1 MSNPADENAAAAQPM
16 AAGYGGVAPQT
27 VAHATGSSEVRCQ
40 NCGARVAQQYC
51 SVCGQRLEPP
61 VHSLWHF
68 SQVAA
73 EDLTHADSRLW
84 RTLYALL
91 FRPGY
96 LTQQFLAGRR
106 AQYLPPIRLYL
117 VLSVVF
123 FLLASAKNSDLQVL
137 ELKPPDAGPA
147 KATIIPLEGAN
158 ESQDRAADPSE
169 TPEQRAAHCQT
180 NYNGPWAARI
190 APLARQACRKAVAD
204 HGHALRAAFLHN
216 LPRAMFLFLP
226 ILAGLM
232 MLMYWRPRHYYVE
245 HLLLFVHNHAFL
257 FLLGMLA
264 WLLARLPYV
273 SNWVGL
279 GVTLYIAWYVYR
291 SMRVVYGQGRWLTVG
306 KFLLL
311 AFFYF
316 VCGVLMLTLT
326 SVYSALTA

>member
-1 MSNPADENAAAAQPM
+1 MKTTPDAVAAAAQP
-16 AAGYGGVAPQT
+16 AAADYGDVVSQTAAP
-27 VAHATGSSEVRCQ
+27 ATGLSEVRCQ
-40 NCGARVAQQYC
+40 NCGARVTQQYC
-51 SVCGQRLEPP
+51 GVCGQRLEPP

-68 SQVAA
+68 SQIAA

-84 RTLYALL
+84 RTLHALL

-106 AQYLPPIRLYL
+106 ACYLPPIRLYL

-137 ELKPPDAGPA
+137 EIKPPDAGPA
-147 KATIIPLEGAN
+147 KATIIPLKGAH
-158 ESQDRAADPSE
+158 EAQDRAAHPAE
-169 TPEQRAAHCQT
+169 TPEQLAAHCQT
-180 NYNGPWAARI
+180 NYNGPWAERI

-204 HGHALRAAFLHN
+204 HGQALRAAFLHN
-216 LPRAMFLFLP
+216 VPRAMFLFLP

-257 FLLGMLA
+257 FLAGMLA

-273 SNWVGL
+273 SDWVGL

-311 AFFYF
+311 TFFYF

>member
-1 MSNPADENAAAAQPM
+1 MRTAPDEVAAAAQPV
-16 AAGYGGVAPQT
+16 AAVDGGVAPHT
-27 VAHATGSSEVRCQ
+27 GAHATGASEVRCQ
-40 NCGARVAQQYC
+40 NCGARVTQQYC
-51 SVCGQRLEPP
+51 GACGQRLEPP

-106 AQYLPPIRLYL
+106 ARYLPPIRLYL

-123 FLLASAKNSDLQVL
+123 FLLASAKSSNLEVL
-137 ELKPPDAGPA
+137 EIKAPEAGPA
-147 KATIIPLEGAN
+147 KATIVPLEGAK
-158 ESQDRAADPSE
+158 EGQDRAEPAE

-180 NYNGPWAARI
+180 NYNGPWAERI
-190 APLARQACRKAVAD
+190 VPLAREACRKAVAD
-204 HGHALRAAFLHN
+204 HGRALQAAFLHN
-216 LPRAMFLFLP
+216 IPRAMFLFLP

-232 MLMYWRPRHYYVE
+232 MLLYWRPRRYYVE

-264 WLLARLPYV
+264 WVLAALVPYA

-291 SMRVVYGQGRWLTVG
+291 SMRVVYGQGRWLTVS

-311 AFFYF
+311 TFFYF
-316 VCGVLMLTLT
+316 VCGVLMLTIT